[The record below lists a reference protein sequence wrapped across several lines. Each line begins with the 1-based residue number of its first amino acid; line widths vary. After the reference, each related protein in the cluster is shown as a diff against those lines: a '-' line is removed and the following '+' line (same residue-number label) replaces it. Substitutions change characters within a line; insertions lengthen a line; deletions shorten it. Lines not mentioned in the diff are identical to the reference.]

1 MQRWLLTMIVP
12 FQVTA
17 SDLATYAYTLLYVGS
32 FVLIFMYGSKLQV
45 YFSMRRIGGN
55 LRKLDDMKE
64 GAKSRLR
71 EDLVRY
77 GADQA
82 TIKTQVDQLMTSIM
96 IEPVSM
102 DPSGIVFKLDRVLRT
117 YEAYFKS
124 RVASLTPSADRTTRQ
139 NLSNL
144 VEVGMALDFLFRY
157 VRHLYTSA
165 KKYNDLFSVVML
177 QMNLPQLM
185 DTADAYYSSIGSFSK
200 GEAIGDGLGPLVAS
214 KIIASNPVKLVE
226 EETVFSEMDFEGRKV
241 VVVRAEGP
249 GGTVGRPG
257 EAIEKL
263 LLLYPDTSMVVT
275 VDAAL
280 KLEGEK
286 SGEIAEGIGAAI
298 GGPGV
303 DRYRIE
309 ESSTKSKVPMYAL
322 VVKMSEKEA
331 ITGMKD
337 EVRAAAD
344 TVVARIKKLLADK
357 TKPNATILLAGIGN
371 TIGIQ

>member
-1 MQRWLLTMIVP
+1 
-12 FQVTA
+12 
-17 SDLATYAYTLLYVGS
+17 
-32 FVLIFMYGSKLQV
+32 
-45 YFSMRRIGGN
+45 MRKIGGD
-55 LRKLDDMKE
+55 LRKLEGMKE
-64 GAKSRLR
+64 GSKTRLR
-71 EDLVRY
+71 EELGKY
-77 GADQA
+77 GSDEA
-82 TIKTQVDQLMTSIM
+82 TIKGDVDRLMTSIM

-102 DPSGIVFKLDRVLRT
+102 DPSGLVFKLDRILRT
-117 YEAYFKS
+117 YENYFKA
-124 RVASLTPSADRTTRQ
+124 RVASLTPKADKTTRQ

-144 VEVGMALDFLFRY
+144 VEVGMALDYLYRY

-165 KKYNDLFSVVML
+165 KKDHDLFSVVML

-185 DTADAYYSSIGSFSK
+185 DTADAYYSSMGSFSK
-200 GEAIGDGLGPLVAS
+200 GETIGDGLGPLVAS
-214 KIIASNPVKLVE
+214 KLIASNPVRLVE
-226 EETVFSEMDFEGRKV
+226 EETVYSEMTFDDRKV
-241 VVVRAEGP
+241 IVVRAEGP

-263 LLLYPDTSMVVT
+263 LQLYPDVSMVVT

-309 ESSTKSKVPMYAL
+309 EAATKNKVPMYAL

-337 EVRAAAD
+337 DIRNATEAVLS
-344 TVVARIKKLLADK
+344 RIKKLLDEK
-357 TKPNATILLAGIGN
+357 TKPNATVLLAGIGN
-371 TIGIQ
+371 TIGIS

>member
-1 MQRWLLTMIVP
+1 M
-12 FQVTA
+12 VTA
-17 SDLATYAYTLLYVGS
+17 LMMLPLQIPTDLSGQIYLVIYAVS
-32 FVLIFMYGSKLQV
+32 FVLIFVYGGRLQMS
-45 YFSMRRIGGN
+45 FTMRQMSGSIRR
-55 LRKLDDMKE
+55 LEQMKE
-64 GAKSRLR
+64 GSRTRLR
-71 EDLVRY
+71 QEIAKY
-77 GADQA
+77 GADEA
-82 TIKTQVDQLMTSIM
+82 AIKTEVEQLMTSIM

-117 YEAYFKS
+117 YENYFKS
-124 RVASLTPSADRTTRQ
+124 RLANITPNADKTTRQ
-139 NLSNL
+139 NLANL
-144 VEVGMALDFLFRY
+144 VEVGMSLDFIYRY
-157 VRHLYTSA
+157 VRHLYMSW
-165 KKYNDLFSVVML
+165 KKQHDIFSVVQL
-177 QMNLPQLM
+177 QMALPQLM
-185 DTADAYYSSIGSFSK
+185 DTADAYYSSMTSFSK
-200 GEAIGDGLGPLVAS
+200 GETIGDGLGPLVAS
-214 KIIASNPVKLVE
+214 KIIASNPVRLVE
-226 EETVFSEMDFEGRKV
+226 EETVFSEMTFDDRKV

-263 LLLYPDTSMVVT
+263 LQLYPEVSMVVT

-309 ESSTKSKVPMYAL
+309 ETATKNHVPMYAV

-337 EVRAAAD
+337 EVRVASD
-344 TVVARIKKLLADK
+344 TVVARIKKLLEDK
-357 TKPNATILLAGIGN
+357 TKPNSTVLLAGIGN
-371 TIGIQ
+371 TIGIH